1 MTPIPCSSG
10 DLLADRRA
18 HYADMLAASGDR
30 GAAVDLMADALTLAP
45 DWVAGWFRLGEL
57 AESAGL
63 PEPART
69 GFARA
74 LLLDPADRLGATLRL
89 DLLRCVS
96 LTETMPVAFVEA
108 LFDQYAPRF
117 ESSLV
122 AQLQYSVP
130 QNLAAALPD
139 RHFEHAL
146 DLGCGTGLMGAAL
159 RDRCTR
165 LTGWDISEG
174 MLAEAAAK
182 GVYNDLARRDLNLL
196 AQELAQYDLIV
207 AADVFIYLGALEA
220 IVAWAALALRPGGI
234 LAFSCEAHEGEGPMS
249 LRPSRRY
256 AHKAEYIQNLLAQ
269 AGLGPTELVP
279 LVIRQDRGADV
290 AGFLTISLSPERQSD
305 RSGESE
311 LERA

>member
-1 MTPIPCSSG
+1 M
-10 DLLADRRA
+10 
-18 HYADMLAASGDR
+18 

-45 DWVAGWFRLGEL
+45 NWVAGWFRMGEL
-57 AESAGL
+57 AESAGRS
-63 PEPART
+63 EQART

-117 ESSLV
+117 EASLV
-122 AQLQYSVP
+122 AQLQYRVP

-139 RHFEHAL
+139 RQFEHAL

-159 RDRCTR
+159 RDRCAR

-182 GVYNDLARRDLNLL
+182 GFYSDLARRDLNLL
-196 AQELAQYDLIV
+196 APELSQYDLIV

-234 LAFSCEAHEGEGPMS
+234 LAFSCEAHEGEGPMI

-256 AHKAEYIQNLLAQ
+256 AHKAEYIQNLLEQ

-290 AGFLTISLSPERQSD
+290 AGFLITSRSPARQGD
-305 RSGESE
+305 RSGEPEME
-311 LERA
+311 LA

>member
-10 DLLADRRA
+10 DHLADRRA
-18 HYADMLAASGDR
+18 HYADMLAASGDT

-45 DWVAGWFRLGEL
+45 GWVAGWFRLGEL
-57 AESAGL
+57 AESAEL
-63 PEPART
+63 PEQAQT

-96 LTETMPVAFVEA
+96 LTETMPVAFIEA

-117 ESSLV
+117 DESLV
-122 AQLQYSVP
+122 EQLQYSVP
-130 QNLAAALPD
+130 RHLAAALPN
-139 RHFEHAL
+139 RHFDHVL

-159 RDRCTR
+159 RGRCTR

-174 MLAEAAAK
+174 MLAEAATK
-182 GVYNDLARRDLNLL
+182 GVYDDLARRDLNTL
-196 AQELAQYDLIV
+196 APELAQYDLIV

-220 IVAWAALALRPGGI
+220 IVAWAALALRPGGV
-234 LAFSCEAHEGEGPMS
+234 LAFSCEAHKGEGPMS

-256 AHKAEYIQNLLAQ
+256 AHNPKYIQNLLEQ
-269 AGLGPTELVP
+269 AGLGRSDLVP

-290 AGFLTISLSPERQSD
+290 TGFLTVSLSPACQTD

-311 LERA
+311 LEPA